1 MYTRF
6 PVAVRRLGE
15 KYFLLTSLLTRSIMS
30 WSVIE
35 ILKKG
40 DGGAVETL
48 YRFADRASKLKL
60 PSPSS
65 KPSYLDLTEGDCHKK
80 SFKCVDYI
88 FTLFRLLYDFSL
100 LEISLTSIN

>member
-1 MYTRF
+1 
-6 PVAVRRLGE
+6 
-15 KYFLLTSLLTRSIMS
+15 MS

-48 YRFADRASKLKL
+48 YRFADRASKPKL
-60 PSPSS
+60 PSPSLAGGGLRNPFEQAG

-88 FTLFRLLYDFSL
+88 FTLFRLL
-100 LEISLTSIN
+100 